1 MLHSDLCRDAHLT
14 RAAAQQFRQ
23 TGRRH
28 RAGDPHFTLAA
39 DFGAGDGG
47 VHLIQ
52 RTNRAGDQH
61 IAGQG
66 VAVHLAD
73 KLVVVGQHRRH
84 DTAGAVGWRGHHP
97 AAGGVLFVHR
107 QGEHIDPVDH
117 RHRIAVGG
125 VLAHQHTAQRGG
137 AARDAQFAR
146 QDAFGG
152 DAALD
157 TGAHHFPHRGEV
169 LLKGFFAVQRQF
181 VLHHQAGERQPGFTA
196 VTLQVGGVFVR
207 VRNGNRRLGSLAE
220 VLLIN
225 DKAAADRVIRLAV
238 EHLVAGQG
246 GDTHAVLMQRQVVGM
261 EIHALIHREVHFVL
275 TVGQHQA
282 AMGINVLNKARNGVD
297 VDGVR
302 QVAGESHDNRDIG
315 MVAFT
320 GQGEGAEDVD
330 DDFAHLGQQAARDQ
344 VVSELFARFH
354 RSNGMGAGRANA
366 DFKDIEYADHMYSRA
381 VGKRAAVKRRGG
393 RR

>member
-1 MLHSDLCRDAHLT
+1 MR
-14 RAAAQQFRQ
+14 F
-23 TGRRH
+23 
-28 RAGDPHFTLAA
+28 
-39 DFGAGDGG
+39 
-47 VHLIQ
+47 
-52 RTNRAGDQH
+52 
-61 IAGQG
+61 
-66 VAVHLAD
+66 
-73 KLVVVGQHRRH
+73 
-84 DTAGAVGWRGHHP
+84 
-97 AAGGVLFVHR
+97 
-107 QGEHIDPVDH
+107 ID
-117 RHRIAVGG
+117 
-125 VLAHQHTAQRGG
+125 
-137 AARDAQFAR
+137 
-146 QDAFGG
+146 
-152 DAALD
+152 
-157 TGAHHFPHRGEV
+157 
-169 LLKGFFAVQRQF
+169 
-181 VLHHQAGERQPGFTA
+181 
-196 VTLQVGGVFVR
+196 
-207 VRNGNRRLGSLAE
+207 
-220 VLLIN
+220 
-225 DKAAADRVIRLAV
+225 DKAAADGVVRLAV

-246 GDTHAVLMQRQVVGM
+246 GDAHAVLMQRQVVGM

-320 GQGEGAEDVD
+320 GQGEGAVDVD